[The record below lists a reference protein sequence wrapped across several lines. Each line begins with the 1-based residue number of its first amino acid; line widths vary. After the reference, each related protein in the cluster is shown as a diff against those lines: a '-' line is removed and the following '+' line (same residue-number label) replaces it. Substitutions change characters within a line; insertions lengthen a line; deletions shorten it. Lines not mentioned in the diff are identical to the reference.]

1 MRPAPNKFGTNSSLH
16 CSVNSASRGSESVIV
31 ARQFQRVL
39 EFGAFR
45 LMLSMVSGGVIAY
58 CSSGDA
64 IWSILCKFCNE
75 FSKGFNL
82 AKRSADLNRHLGA
95 SAHLVQVKNTQAAAI
110 QPASR
115 DYS

>member
-39 EFGAFR
+39 ELGAFR